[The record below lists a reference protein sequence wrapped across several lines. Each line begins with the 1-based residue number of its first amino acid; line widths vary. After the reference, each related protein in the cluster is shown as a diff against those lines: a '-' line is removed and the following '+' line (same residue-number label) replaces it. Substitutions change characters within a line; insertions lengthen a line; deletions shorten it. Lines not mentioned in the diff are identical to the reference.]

1 MISKNKLYKLDAKN
15 KPRMWWIEYDATKYR
30 SCSGHVDG
38 KIVEAGW
45 IFPET
50 KNEGKANQTT
60 VEQQV
65 LQEVESEY
73 TKQLNQGGYHLN
85 IEDIQNGAKHFEP
98 MLATKFENIKDKIT
112 YPIGC
117 QPKLDGIRAIA
128 TKDGLFSREGK
139 RHVSVPHI
147 EKILCDLFKEY
158 PDLVLDGELYNHDL
172 KNDFEQLVS
181 IIRKTKPTDEDIFK
195 SEQTIQ
201 YHVYDIFI
209 KDMKCYDRYLHL
221 NSIFKQFNIA
231 KPIIILQTFVIHSE
245 DEVYEKTSSFIEQG
259 YEGAMVRNIS
269 GLYENKRSK
278 NLAKVKKFDDT
289 EFEIVDI
296 IEGVG
301 NWARKA
307 KSVIIKNNNGIVQQS
322 GMRGTF
328 EFAEQILREKH
339 KLIGTDVTVQYQN
352 LTSDGLMRFPI
363 VTKFWKCKRDI

>member
-1 MISKNKLYKLDAKN
+1 M
-15 KPRMWWIEYDATKYR
+15 
-30 SCSGHVDG
+30 
-38 KIVEAGW
+38 
-45 IFPET
+45 
-50 KNEGKANQTT
+50 
-60 VEQQV
+60 
-65 LQEVESEY
+65 
-73 TKQLNQGGYHLN
+73 
-85 IEDIQNGAKHFEP
+85 
-98 MLATKFENIKDKIT
+98 
-112 YPIGC
+112 
-117 QPKLDGIRAIA
+117 
-128 TKDGLFSREGK
+128 
-139 RHVSVPHI
+139 
-147 EKILCDLFKEY
+147 
-158 PDLVLDGELYNHDL
+158 VLDGELYNHDL